1 MKTAAELTAETQQ
14 VILRE
19 AETLR
24 RGEELL
30 TKAKAV
36 GQTIEQRVE
45 KVLDRR
51 RRGAFPGGPALSR
64 HLTLG

>member
-1 MKTAAELTAETQQ
+1 MRTVAELIAETQQ

-19 AETLR
+19 AETFR

-30 TKAKAV
+30 TRAKAV

-45 KVLDRR
+45 KVLDHR
-51 RRGAFPGGPALSR
+51 RRGAFPGEPADNRSLAF
-64 HLTLG
+64 G